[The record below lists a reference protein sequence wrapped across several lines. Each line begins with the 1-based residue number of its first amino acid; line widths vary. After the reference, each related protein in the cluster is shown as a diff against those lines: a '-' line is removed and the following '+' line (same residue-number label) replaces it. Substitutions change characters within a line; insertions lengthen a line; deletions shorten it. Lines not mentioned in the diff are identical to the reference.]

1 MGRERRPVKRKESL
15 GTGKEKM
22 TGVLASSANPKPS
35 KLMLYNSP
43 QHSQPSLLEMSVYLW
58 REALVFDSITQARCG
73 VRGWQMGEF
82 GSARRAGAWGEKP
95 VWEAAVEPQSL
106 ESILSLPPC
115 DPHSN

>member
-1 MGRERRPVKRKESL
+1 
-15 GTGKEKM
+15 
-22 TGVLASSANPKPS
+22 
-35 KLMLYNSP
+35 MLYNSP
-43 QHSQPSLLEMSVYLW
+43 QHSQPSLSEMSVYLW

-82 GSARRAGAWGEKP
+82 GSAWRAGAWGEKP
-95 VWEAAVEPQSL
+95 VWEAVVEPQSL